1 MDRRQLVAGA
11 VSALTGLAA
20 GAKVTQACTTG
31 VDSTWVLQLGDEYLH
46 PSEADVARM
55 KAEWEK
61 QWQGKA
67 PRLFIV
73 TPGCKLKPVGA
84 VEVGETLGDYSYHI
98 AATSE
103 AEANRLLDTIHP
115 KHKKTK

>member
-1 MDRRQLVAGA
+1 MNRRELVAGA
-11 VSALTGLAA
+11 IAALTGSMV
-20 GAKVTQACTTG
+20 GAKVTEACTTE
-31 VDSTWVLQLGDEYLH
+31 VNPTWVLQLGDDYLH
-46 PSEADVARM
+46 PSEAEIARM

-61 QWQGKA
+61 QWQGNA

-73 TPGCKLKPVGA
+73 PPGCKLKPVGA
-84 VEVGETLGDYSYHI
+84 VEVGETLGDYSYHV

-115 KHKKTK
+115 KRKKTK